1 MERGLN
7 AEGYKVCKFLFK
19 VGVATCASRTAAD
32 CGATRGF
39 QQRIPGQP
47 PLPVYTD
54 ENEDADAD
62 ADAEQDPASEADAT
76 AAEDNDDQTETVV
89 NSEA

>member
-7 AEGYKVCKFLFK
+7 PGGYKVCKFLFK
-19 VGVATCASRTAAD
+19 VSVATCAPRAVAH
-32 CGATRGF
+32 CGPTRGV

-54 ENEDADAD
+54 ENDD
-62 ADAEQDPASEADAT
+62 ADAERDAVSEADAT
-76 AAEDNDDQTETVV
+76 AAEDNDDQTDTVV